1 LSERTVLWNNMSA
14 PPRTQVRLQ
23 PLGAVREG
31 IDIAAAAMGEVS
43 SSGTVATTHATRWA
57 VIDLAQRVEAFRA
70 ASHAG
75 DPHWLA
81 RGVLALCALPRSTRA
96 ARARYASLLT
106 LDASEL
112 ASALERELASEPLP
126 ADAPTLAFV
135 RKHAPSG
142 PVPAVSHLASPR
154 AAARVLAAVSGR
166 VFTAHGAISL
176 TEFFPATSPP
186 TARTGRKAPPPVAA
200 PAPVWELWLPTFP
213 TPTHPTP

>member
-1 LSERTVLWNNMSA
+1 LSEPAVLWNNMSA

-31 IDIAAAAMGEVS
+31 IDVAAAVMGAADAA
-43 SSGTVATTHATRWA
+43 GTVSTTHAVRWG
-57 VIDLAQRVEAFRA
+57 VIDLAQRVEAIRA

-75 DPHWLA
+75 DPYWLA
-81 RGVLALCALPRSTRA
+81 RGVLALLARPRSARA
-96 ARARYASLLT
+96 ARAHYASLLT
-106 LDASEL
+106 LDARDL

-154 AAARVLAAVSGR
+154 TAARVLAAVSGR
-166 VFTAHGAISL
+166 VFTARGAISL

-186 TARTGRKAPPPVAA
+186 KGRASRDAKPPVTA
-200 PAPVWELWLPTFP
+200 PAPVWELWLPTLP
-213 TPTHPTP
+213 TSSTSKP